1 MSGDS
6 SADSNSSRRGPHIGL
21 NAHLLSLQ
29 PSYRSAGINR
39 YIYNVLLGL
48 SRCTDHHR
56 LTVFLSER
64 NLPRSERLNQ
74 RVSHLPTTRPAVRI
88 LWEQCIQPWL
98 LMRSGIDLL
107 HAMAFVTPLW
117 SVCPSVATIYDLS
130 FLRYPQSFRAWNRL
144 YLTTLTRVSARK
156 ASHLIAISKST
167 AQDITHFFGVTP
179 DRISVIY
186 CGVEPEYRPLPRDE
200 VERFRRQR
208 GLPDRMILYVGTIEP
223 RKNLARLL
231 EAYHLLLQSWP
242 IDEGSTTGDSA
253 PRLVI
258 AGARGWLYE
267 DILARIET
275 LGLTRDVMLPG
286 YVPGGELPLWYN
298 AAECFVYP
306 STFEG
311 FGLPVLEAMACGAPV
326 ITSNSSSLPEVVGD
340 AGCTVSPDDVPA
352 LAETMRQ
359 VLTDSERRASMRRQG
374 LQRAGLF
381 SWDRAARETIAVYDR
396 VLNRGGL

>member
-1 MSGDS
+1 VSGD
-6 SADSNSSRRGPHIGL
+6 NSPDANNSRRGPKIGL
-21 NAHLLSLQ
+21 NAQLLSLQ
-29 PSYRSAGINR
+29 PNYRSAGINR

-48 SRCTDHHR
+48 SHCTDRHR
-56 LTVFLSER
+56 FTVFLSER
-64 NLPRSERLNQ
+64 NFPSSQYLEQ
-74 RVSHLPTTRPAVRI
+74 RVSRLPTARPAVRI
-88 LWEQCIQPWL
+88 FWEQCIQPWL
-98 LMRSGIDLL
+98 LARSGIDLL

-130 FLRYPQSFRAWNRL
+130 FLRYPRSFRAWNRL
-144 YLTTLTRVSARK
+144 YLSTLTRVSART
-156 ASHLIAISKST
+156 ASHIIAISKST
-167 AQDITHFFGVTP
+167 AQDVTRFFGVAP
-179 DRISVIY
+179 DRISVVY

-208 GLPDRMILYVGTIEP
+208 GMPDRMILYVGTIEP

-231 EAYHLLLQSWP
+231 EAYRLLLQSWP
-242 IDEGSTTGDSA
+242 DHHGSAARDPA

-286 YVPGGELPLWYN
+286 YVPGSELPLWYN

-326 ITSNSSSLPEVVGD
+326 VTSNSSSLPEVAGD
-340 AGCTVSPDDVPA
+340 AGCTVSPDNVPE
-352 LAETMRQ
+352 LADMLRQ
-359 VLTDSERRASMRRQG
+359 VLTDSERRANMRRQG
-374 LQRAGLF
+374 LDRAGLF
-381 SWDRAARETIAVYDR
+381 SWDKAARETIAVYDR